1 MFITFI
7 LMLGMAAVSEPMIIT
22 LIGEKWRPSIIYLQ
36 MLSFV
41 GMMYPLHALNLN
53 MLQVSGRSDL
63 FLKLEVIKKILAIPT
78 IVIGV
83 IWGIKMMIIGMMVN
97 TLIAYYLNSYWSGR
111 FIGYSYKQQVVDIL
125 PSFGLA
131 LTMAL
136 FVYLLGLFLPFPY
149 LWKLVIQINCRSYI
163 YPALCEITRLGIIYL

>member
-1 MFITFI
+1 
-7 LMLGMAAVSEPMIIT
+7 
-22 LIGEKWRPSIIYLQ
+22 
-36 MLSFV
+36 
-41 GMMYPLHALNLN
+41 
-53 MLQVSGRSDL
+53 
-63 FLKLEVIKKILAIPT
+63 
-78 IVIGV
+78 
-83 IWGIKMMIIGMMVN
+83 MMIIGMMVN

-149 LWKLVIQINCRSYI
+149 LWKLVIQITAGAI
-163 YPALCEITRLGIIYL
+163 FILLFCEITRFRDYIFVKELVIEKLKDIRKK